1 MVINRRRF
9 LQMSGAFA
17 GAALLPGAGR
27 TQERFIAVQGP
38 WRKFDITTALTFTK
52 PKGKAQA
59 WIPVPAVNA
68 DDWARALGS
77 DWVTNAKVARL
88 DRDEASGVE
97 LVYMQW
103 DENETS
109 ATAQISS
116 HAETRDRI
124 TEFTR
129 PIKAEPLS
137 EEDRR
142 RYTAA
147 VSFMPH
153 DVWLRETATKI
164 TENAKT
170 DLGKAKAIYEWI
182 VEEQSCDVTDLR
194 MLVGGADR
202 SGAFPQSCDYLT
214 SLFVGLAR
222 VSGLPAREIYGLRV
236 APSQFGFES
245 LGAVPADITAKTHSR
260 GEVWLADY
268 GWVPATPGDVRRV
281 IRDEASGNLELTDP
295 KAVSARV
302 TLFGAWEGNWV
313 AYNMANDF
321 ALPEGEGAAVPFL
334 IRPRVMTS
342 AGLLGEEQTQDYSFR
357 LAARELP
364 A

>member
-1 MVINRRRF
+1 MLINRRRF
-9 LQMSGAFA
+9 LQIGGAFA
-17 GAALLPGAGR
+17 GAVLLPGTGR
-27 TQERFIAVQGP
+27 TQERFIAAQGP
-38 WRKFDITTALTFTK
+38 WRKFDITTALKFTK
-52 PKGKAQA
+52 PKGRAQA

-77 DWVTNAKVARL
+77 DWETNAKVARL
-88 DRDEASGVE
+88 DQDEASGVE
-97 LVYMQW
+97 LVYLEW
-103 DENETS
+103 DENET
-109 ATAQISS
+109 AAAVQISS

-124 TEFTR
+124 TDFTR
-129 PIKAEPLS
+129 PTKAEPLS
-137 EEDRR
+137 GDDRS
-142 RYTAA
+142 RYTAP

-153 DVWLRETATKI
+153 DGWLRETATKI

-182 VEEQSCDVTDLR
+182 VEEQSCDVSDLR
-194 MLVGGADR
+194 TLVGGADLVGGLR
-202 SGAFPQSCDYLT
+202 RSCDYLT

-222 VSGLPAREIYGLRV
+222 VSGLPAREIYGVRV

-245 LGAVPADITAKTHSR
+245 LGAVPDDITAKTHSR

-268 GWVPATPGDVRRV
+268 GCVPATPGDVRRV
-281 IRDEASGNLELTDP
+281 IRDEAVGGLELTDP

-321 ALPEGEGAAVPFL
+321 ALPDGQGATVPFL
-334 IRPRVMTS
+334 IRPRVMTA
-342 AGLLGEEQTQDYSFR
+342 AGLLGGEQTPGYSLR
-357 LAARELP
+357 LAATELP